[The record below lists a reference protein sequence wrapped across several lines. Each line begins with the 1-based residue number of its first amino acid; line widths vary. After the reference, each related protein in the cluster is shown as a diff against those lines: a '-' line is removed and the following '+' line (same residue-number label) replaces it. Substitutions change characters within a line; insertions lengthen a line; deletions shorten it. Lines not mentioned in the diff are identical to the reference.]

1 MDETEFREI
10 LEVFPVV
17 RSRDYHADSDSSS
30 QVTRSAPTE
39 EVKEWQDARNDE
51 DERGLEIVGDEAF
64 WGKLKSAAEEKVGAA
79 DAEIFC
85 KAFQQIYKKLVY
97 EELSL
102 DAARNI
108 INSWT

>member
-1 MDETEFREI
+1 MDETEFRQI

-17 RSRDYHADSDSSS
+17 RSRDYHADSDSSN

-51 DERGLEIVGDEAF
+51 DERGLEIIGDTEQAF
-64 WGKLKSAAEEKVGAA
+64 WGKLKSAAEEKMW
-79 DAEIFC
+79 
-85 KAFQQIYKKLVY
+85 KLVY